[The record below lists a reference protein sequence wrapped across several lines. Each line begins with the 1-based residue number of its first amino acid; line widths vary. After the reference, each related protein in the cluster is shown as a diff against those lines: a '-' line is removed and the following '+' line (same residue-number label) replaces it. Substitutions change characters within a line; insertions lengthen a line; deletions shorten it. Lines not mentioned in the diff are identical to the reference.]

1 MHLNPDWEPPSCLM
15 DYGLIILD
23 IASELLHLFQV
34 SVMIISLNRHCN
46 AFILSL
52 KMGDWATEIT

>member
-1 MHLNPDWEPPSCLM
+1 M